1 MVIMHHSFLAYTSSG
16 YGVLINDSNNSKIF
30 QTVTIYFDTFFMS
43 LFFFISGLF
52 VLKKIEEKGI
62 KKFISD
68 RFFRLM
74 LPFTLGI
81 LIINVPGYYL
91 SWMAYFEVPLTLKNF
106 GEYISESLA
115 ILPAGPLWFLWM
127 LFMFNIIIA
136 MIYKLKDIG
145 MNIYEIQRGDFIQI
159 QKDFC

>member
-1 MVIMHHSFLAYTSSG
+1 
-16 YGVLINDSNNSKIF
+16 
-30 QTVTIYFDTFFMS
+30 
-43 LFFFISGLF
+43 
-52 VLKKIEEKGI
+52 
-62 KKFISD
+62 
-68 RFFRLM
+68 M